1 MKCASRPGSGSSA
14 PLATSG
20 MVPEA
25 CVWASVSPGMRTR
38 WPTSSGRAP
47 SGHGSAASV
56 TRRMIPSSTRT
67 AAFSRS
73 GAPVPS
79 NSRAPVSQSRPRPT
93 GGAAISAGDLCAT
106 CLPVPFRLYRAGR
119 YPQDQARD
127 HRDAGEPVVRRLNF
141 QISGKCTGRARTSPD
156 MARAVRNTTYLDGR
170 EDIGK
175 ARGCR
180 IMSDWP
186 EGWYRDA
193 PGPRGSYRA
202 GRPGEAPPTVPSPG
216 RSGWPE
222 QPRPVSA
229 PRPGGPAR
237 AGAGGG
243 SGASRAA
250 AGGG

>member
-20 MVPEA
+20 MVPEV

-93 GGAAISAGDLCAT
+93 GGAAISAGNLCAT
-106 CLPVPFRLYRAGR
+106 CLPVPFCLYCSACAALPVLPCLYCLCLYGPAAGPSGSYIVPAGIHRIKHVIIVMQENRSFRHLFRDLSRRAGR
-119 YPQDQARD
+119 DPHEELARRPCAYPIRG
-127 HRDAGEPVVRRLNF
+127 RGPGGAG
-141 QISGKCTGRARTSPD
+141 A
-156 MARAVRNTTYLDGR
+156 
-170 EDIGK
+170 
-175 ARGCR
+175 
-180 IMSDWP
+180 
-186 EGWYRDA
+186 A
-193 PGPRGSYRA
+193 PGRTID
-202 GRPGEAPPTVPSPG
+202 TVPAYFRGKPPCVGCTTPPPG
-216 RSGWPE
+216 
-222 QPRPVSA
+222 V
-229 PRPGGPAR
+229 
-237 AGAGGG
+237 
-243 SGASRAA
+243 
-250 AGGG
+250 